1 MLGKRVE
8 VNAVKTEL
16 APGGNPNFELLFSGA
31 KSTQFSIVQKALGED
46 NMKKTIVVI
55 LEDLVNYFNVARPM
69 TIDQIVD
76 LAYEILPSF
85 KYHKFEE
92 ILMFC
97 EGIKKGKWGK
107 VYERFDASIF
117 WEFFEK
123 YEENRNSWIEYDNT
137 KDNYKETIT
146 VSANKELLNKGIG
159 VAGAISNLK
168 TNLQNIRKNETK

>member
-8 VNAVKTEL
+8 LNAVKTEL
-16 APGGNPNFELLFSGA
+16 VPAGNPNFELLFSKD

-137 KDNYKETIT
+137 KDNNKDPIIKSEI
-146 VSANKELLNKGIG
+146 VSDVDKLYSVSDSLNQLKNSIG
-159 VAGAISNLK
+159 E
-168 TNLQNIRKNETK
+168 IRNNEKK